1 MRIAFQCRD
10 HFRKLQRRIKLVS
23 SFRGGE
29 GVSFQCDLGLKKKK
43 KIVFLGKGGG
53 GRMRQRREKCFPK
66 IKSATVLPLA
76 LIGQTLSCP
85 EPLWP

>member
-29 GVSFQCDLGLKKKK
+29 GVSFQCDLGLKKKNK
-43 KIVFLGKGGG
+43 LFSWEKEVGG
-53 GRMRQRREKCFPK
+53 E
-66 IKSATVLPLA
+66 
-76 LIGQTLSCP
+76 
-85 EPLWP
+85 

>member
-29 GVSFQCDLGLKKKK
+29 GVSFQCDLGLKKK
-43 KIVFLGKGGG
+43 INCFLGK
-53 GRMRQRREKCFPK
+53 RRWGENETEEREMFP
-66 IKSATVLPLA
+66 
-76 LIGQTLSCP
+76 
-85 EPLWP
+85 